1 MKKREHL
8 KTVDILIIIL
18 ILGSLWGLSEV
29 IVNGIIQQTG
39 IPYRSGILIGVGMG
53 LMGIFVGIFKRFSFL
68 IGIALVAILCK
79 QLVVPILGV
88 SIMCKANS
96 CLAVIIDSLA
106 LTGAAV
112 LVGHKMYKKPKYRI
126 IGGLAAGLSAGVV
139 FYFVGM
145 KTAPCPSL
153 LTFAGLQGF
162 GLFLLNK
169 CLVWMVFSGIFFPV
183 GYILGN
189 RLKDIVFVIRIKK
202 PLFYYASSVT
212 LIVCCWLAVAFAI
225 AAGY

>member
-8 KTVDILIIIL
+8 KTIDILIVIL

-29 IVNGIIQQTG
+29 ILNGIIQQTG
-39 IPYRSGILIGVGMG
+39 IPYRTGILVGVGMG
-53 LMGIFVGIFKRFSFL
+53 LMGISVGIFKKSSFL
-68 IGIALVAILCK
+68 IGIAVIAILCK
-79 QLVVPILGV
+79 LLVVPILHV

-106 LTGAAV
+106 LTGAVV
-112 LVGHKMYKKPKYRI
+112 LIGHKMYKKLRYRI
-126 IGGLAAGLSAGVV
+126 IGGLVAGLSAGVV

-145 KTAPCPSL
+145 KAAPCPSL

-189 RLKDIVFVIRIKK
+189 RLKDIVFVIRIEK
-202 PLFYYASSVT
+202 PLFYYATSVT

-225 AAGY
+225 TAGY